1 MMTVIAHD
9 IEKERGYYP
18 IPLYPPRNGVRR
30 RGILL
35 VNLGSPA
42 STSVADVRSYLRDFL
57 MDPYVIDS
65 PWPVRKIV
73 VSGFILPFRPER
85 TAQAYRRIWEADG
98 SPLLGRSRALCAALT
113 RRVSMPVELA
123 MRYGQPT
130 IEGAVEHL
138 LATDIDEILLI
149 PLYPH
154 HADSTRTTT
163 IEAVERHLA
172 RLGANVSLEVMPP
185 FFDDPG
191 YLDALTTSIQRAM
204 PADSQLLLFSYH
216 GLPERHI
223 TKADPTGSHCLKS
236 ADCCE
241 RQSPAHATCY
251 RHQVF
256 ATSRATAARLG
267 LTAEQWRV
275 SFQSRLG
282 RLPWLRPYTDQ
293 ILQTLPS
300 QGITRVTVACPAF
313 VADNLETLEEIGITG
328 REHFL
333 DAGGESLT
341 LVPCL
346 NDDPAWVETV
356 AAWCNGIETS
366 RRPHAR

>member
-1 MMTVIAHD
+1 MTLKKSAD
-9 IEKERGYYP
+9 T
-18 IPLYPPRNGVRR
+18 IPSLCNPPRNGVRR

-65 PWPVRKIV
+65 PWLVRKIV
-73 VSGFILPFRPER
+73 VSGFILPFRPKR

-98 SPLLGRSRALCAALT
+98 SPLLRQSNALRAALA
-113 RRVSMPVELA
+113 RRVNMPVELA

-130 IEGAVEHL
+130 IEGAIERL
-138 LATDIDEILLI
+138 LATGIDEILLI
-149 PLYPH
+149 CLYPH

-172 RLGANVSLEVMPP
+172 RLKANVSLEVMPP

-191 YLDALTTSIQRAM
+191 YLDALTKSIERAT

-223 TKADPTGSHCLKS
+223 TTADPTGNHCLKS

-241 RQSPAHATCY
+241 RSSPAHATCY

-256 ATSRATAARLG
+256 ATSREVVARLG
-267 LTAEQWRV
+267 LTTGQWRV

-282 RLPWLRPYTDQ
+282 RLPWLRPYTDHL
-293 ILQTLPS
+293 LQTLPS
-300 QGITRVTVACPAF
+300 QGISRVTVVCPAF
-313 VADNLETLEEIGITG
+313 VADNLETLEEIGIAG

-333 DAGGESLT
+333 QAGGESLA

-356 AAWCNGIETS
+356 AGWCNDAEIA